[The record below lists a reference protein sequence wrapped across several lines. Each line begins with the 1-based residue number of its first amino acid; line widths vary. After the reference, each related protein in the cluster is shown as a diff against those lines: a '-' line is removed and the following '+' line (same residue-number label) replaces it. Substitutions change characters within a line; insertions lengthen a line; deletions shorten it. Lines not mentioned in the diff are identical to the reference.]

1 MKKKWS
7 NFVSIFKELT
17 TLFWKTGLN
26 CELAGRGEVRAA
38 VRNLRHIPPYNPTGA
53 TTAKL
58 LGTMLLGLVWLLQ
71 PQRLEQLQCELA
83 VVRWREFGPTK

>member
-1 MKKKWS
+1 MKKKKKVKLCLYIQGTHY
-7 NFVSIFKELT
+7 FL
-17 TLFWKTGLN
+17 WKTGLK

-38 VRNLRHIPPYNPTGA
+38 VRNLRHTPPYNPTGA

-58 LGTMLLGLVWLLQ
+58 LGTTLLGLVWLLQ

-83 VVRWREFGPTK
+83 VVR